1 MLFETVA
8 DAVKVLEELR
18 GKRLEEIAGDT
29 VLLGS
34 VLWYLYVAVQG
45 CIDIAL
51 KTISKLT
58 LRAPE
63 SYGDAFTVL
72 REEEL
77 IPEELAKSLI
87 AMARFRH
94 VLAHVYT
101 KLDLNLIYDMLHH
114 DIEEIKEFLKV
125 LAAKLRERNI
135 ELSEF

>member
-18 GKRLEEIAGDT
+18 EKSTEEIAGDT
-29 VLLGS
+29 VLLGG
-34 VLWYLYVAVQG
+34 VLWYLYLAVQG

-63 SYGDAFTVL
+63 SYGDAFAVL
-72 REEEL
+72 REEGL

-101 KLDLNLIYDMLHH
+101 KLDLNRVYDMLHR
-114 DIEEIKEFLKV
+114 DLEEIKEFLRV
-125 LAAKLRERNI
+125 LAAKLQERNI
-135 ELSEF
+135 EMSEF